1 MAVKIKVMI
10 LAGGTGGH
18 VFPGLAV
25 AEHLHSLGHQV
36 FWMGTQGR
44 LEARV
49 VPTAGI
55 IMDWLS
61 VSGIRGKGWLVKLLA
76 PFMLAKACWQA
87 RRILSQRKPDVVL
100 GMGGFVAGPG
110 GLMAKLLGIPLV
122 IHEQNSVPGM
132 TNRILARF
140 ATQSLEAFQ
149 GSFDSSVMAQCVGNP
164 LRKAIDVRKI
174 RQDLHKPARILVI
187 GGSLGAKVLNDVV
200 PQAVAALSPKP
211 AVWHQTG
218 KIMAAAVRDSYEG
231 VRIDTRVEAFID
243 NMAEAY
249 QWADLVICRSG
260 AITVSELVAMGLPSI
275 LVPYPY
281 AVDDH
286 QTKNA
291 RYLSASGAAILM
303 SQDEFTVDG
312 LAERLQKLLKQRAK
326 VKAMS
331 KATFA
336 LARPDAAARVAA
348 ICLQEAG

>member
-1 MAVKIKVMI
+1 MAIKIMI

-25 AEHLHSLGHQV
+25 AEHLLTQGHQV

-49 VPTAGI
+49 VPKAGI

-61 VSGIRGKGWLVKLLA
+61 VSGIRGKGWLVKLFA
-76 PFMLAKACWQA
+76 PFMLVKACWQA

-132 TNRILARF
+132 TNRIIAHF

-149 GSFDSSVMAQCVGNP
+149 GSFDSSIRAQCVGNP
-164 LRKAIDVRKI
+164 LRKAINGRKVGL
-174 RQDLHKPARILVI
+174 DLRKPVCILII
-187 GGSLGAKVLNDVV
+187 GGSLGAKVLNDIV
-200 PQAVAALSPKP
+200 PKTIADLLPEPVI
-211 AVWHQTG
+211 WHQTG
-218 KIMAAAVRDSYEG
+218 RAMEVAVHDSYEALH
-231 VRIDTRVEAFID
+231 INARVEVFID

-291 RYLSASGAAILM
+291 RYLSDSGAAILM
-303 SQDEFTVDG
+303 SQDKFTVDH
-312 LAERLQKLLKQRAK
+312 LAEILKKLLQNRAEIN
-326 VKAMS
+326 AMGQAAS
-331 KATFA
+331 A

-348 ICLQEAG
+348 ICLQVVR